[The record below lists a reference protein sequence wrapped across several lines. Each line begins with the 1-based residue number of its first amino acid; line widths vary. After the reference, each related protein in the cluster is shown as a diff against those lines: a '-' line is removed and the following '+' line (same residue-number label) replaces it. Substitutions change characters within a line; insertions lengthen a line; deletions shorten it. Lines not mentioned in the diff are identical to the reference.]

1 MTYKEMVKLTYED
14 IVCGFEKEALF
25 KAKEDSKDK
34 ILKKSYS
41 ANVRDWGKSPD
52 NNTLYITGYS
62 GSGKSTVAR
71 KIGEKNTNIIHL
83 DPYFEDMSKSVASSI
98 QDKEFNNYI
107 KNSYPEYTE
116 IANPNKYKRH
126 SKEWWKVV
134 DNFQKQ
140 IEDFSRK
147 QHSGGKRVIV
157 EGVQLNDETMY
168 PNKDYFKSKPILITH
183 TGPITSF
190 YRARKRDGLNI
201 SDRDKSLK
209 EKIKRY
215 KEYVK
220 WYGDTYSRLKELKN
234 MVSAKKGMD
243 INESRSRR

>member
-1 MTYKEMVKLTYED
+1 
-14 IVCGFEKEALF
+14 
-25 KAKEDSKDK
+25 
-34 ILKKSYS
+34 
-41 ANVRDWGKSPD
+41 
-52 NNTLYITGYS
+52 
-62 GSGKSTVAR
+62 
-71 KIGEKNTNIIHL
+71 
-83 DPYFEDMSKSVASSI
+83 
-98 QDKEFNNYI
+98 
-107 KNSYPEYTE
+107 
-116 IANPNKYKRH
+116 
-126 SKEWWKVV
+126 
-134 DNFQKQ
+134 
-140 IEDFSRK
+140 
-147 QHSGGKRVIV
+147 
-157 EGVQLNDETMY
+157 MY